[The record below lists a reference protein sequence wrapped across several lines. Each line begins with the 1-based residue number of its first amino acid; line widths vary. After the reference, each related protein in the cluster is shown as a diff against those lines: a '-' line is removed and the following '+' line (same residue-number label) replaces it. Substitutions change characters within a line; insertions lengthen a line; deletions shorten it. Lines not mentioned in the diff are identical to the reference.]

1 MTVQTNRANG
11 SDGNLLSS
19 TDELMK
25 KYLKFNKHDYLVLG
39 ITVYPFALVLCY
51 LLLGD
56 RYFQWPLLGYA
67 SITALVIG
75 TFSWVTHI
83 ITANLL
89 LNLIPSHTKIVNRI
103 LIQLPAYVILTQ
115 FGICFMLFAAFN
127 TLHLMDEPLNWA
139 NYHPVFFAG
148 LLLNVIATSF
158 HEGTM
163 FFEKWKLSLIETE
176 QLKKMNLQSQLDS
189 LKNQVNPHFLFNSLN
204 CLSSLIYTDAD
215 KASEF
220 LDEMSKVYRY
230 LLRSNESELISLAS
244 ELQFVGSFFHM
255 LKTRYGDGIEL
266 DIDVNHDVQ
275 EMLIPPLTL
284 QMLVE
289 NAVKHNSIL
298 KDSPL
303 RISIRSVSDQ
313 RLLVNNNIQKKMSK
327 ILSNQI
333 GLQNIVAKYELLNH
347 PDVTITHGEQEFSV
361 NLPLIKN

>member
-1 MTVQTNRANG
+1 MR
-11 SDGNLLSS
+11 
-19 TDELMK
+19 

-39 ITVYPFALVLCY
+39 VTVYPFVLVVSY

-56 RYFQWPLLGYA
+56 RYFQWPVFGYA
-67 SITALVIG
+67 SVIALVAG

-83 ITANLL
+83 VTANLL
-89 LNLIPSHTKIVNRI
+89 LELIPSHTRIINRI

-115 FGICFMLFAAFN
+115 FGLGLSMFALFNAFE
-127 TLHLMDEPLNWA
+127 LMNEPLTWA
-139 NYHPVFFAG
+139 YYKPLFFAG

-204 CLSSLIYTDAD
+204 VLSSLIHSDPD
-215 KASEF
+215 RASDF

-230 LLRSNESELISLAS
+230 LLRANEHELTPLSA
-244 ELQFVGSFFHM
+244 ELDFVSSFFHM
-255 LKTRYGDGIEL
+255 LKTRYGDGIAL
-266 DIDVNHDVQ
+266 TVDVNSSAQDL
-275 EMLIPPLTL
+275 LIPPLTL

-289 NAVKHNSIL
+289 NAVKHNIIL

-303 RISIRSVSDQ
+303 CISIVANDDQ
-313 RLLVNNNIQKKMSK
+313 QLVVTNNVQKKQSV
-327 ILSNQI
+327 ILSNKV
-333 GLQNIVAKYELLNH
+333 GLQNILAKYRLLNQPAIQIRH
-347 PDVTITHGEQEFSV
+347 DENNFSV
-361 NLPLIKN
+361 CLPLIKP